1 MSKDPPELDW
11 TIRPSEAGP
20 EDGEQT
26 RGGEEVG
33 RVTLLRGPL
42 PEVLPLPFQSRTNFQ
57 PPVPAFL
64 CPGPVLWSP
73 NATPGPCVV
82 ERPCPGVNAPAL
94 GVAFGQW

>member
-11 TIRPSEAGP
+11 TVRPSEAGT

-26 RGGEEVG
+26 WGGEEAG
-33 RVTLLRGPL
+33 RVTLLREPL

-64 CPGPVLWSP
+64 CPGRVLWSP
-73 NATPGPCVV
+73 NPTPVPCVV
-82 ERPCPGVNAPAL
+82 ERPCPGINAPAL
-94 GVAFGQW
+94 GVALGQW